1 MKPYVFANPEPK
13 SLCSF
18 YREAYLSAKHCS
30 FGMSFLIM
38 TATSVAYFYS
48 IGALLFNMLADPAE
62 RLMPLFES
70 SALLILFVILGKY
83 LEAIAKRK
91 TSSAISKL
99 VELSAKTAHLIE
111 YTSGEFSECEIPTAL
126 LDIGD
131 VVLIRPGEKVP
142 TDGVVVEGTTT
153 VDESMLTGE
162 YLPVVKAAGDRVIG
176 ATMNVDGVVKMEV
189 LTTGDNTALAQIIR
203 LMNDAQASKAPV
215 QEFADRLASYLVV
228 FVVVIATLTL
238 ATWSLIFALGVG
250 ESDTSTWPFNE
261 SMSPYVFGLVNAVS
275 VLVVAC
281 PCALGLAT
289 PTAVM
294 VGTGVGASLGI
305 LVKGSVVF
313 TCTRFS
319 GIIC

>member
-1 MKPYVFANPEPK
+1 M
-13 SLCSF
+13 
-18 YREAYLSAKHCS
+18 SAKQCS

-48 IGALLFNMLADPAE
+48 IGALLFNIFTDPAE

-70 SALLILFVILGKY
+70 SALLVLFVILGKY

-111 YTSGEFSECEIPTAL
+111 YTSGGFSECEIPTAL

-142 TDGVVVEGTTT
+142 ADGVVVEGTTT

-162 YLPVVKAAGDRVIG
+162 YLPVVKALGDRVIG
-176 ATMNVDGVVKMEV
+176 ATMNVDGVVKVEV

-215 QEFADRLASYLVV
+215 QEFADKLASYLVV
-228 FVVVIATLTL
+228 FVVVMASMTLT
-238 ATWSLIFALGVG
+238 TWSLIFGLGVG
-250 ESDTSTWPFNE
+250 ENDTSTWPFNE
-261 SMSPYVFGLVNAVS
+261 SMSPYVFALVNAVS

-305 LVKGSVVF
+305 LIKGRKAF
-313 TCTRFS
+313 KCIPFS
-319 GIIC
+319 KL